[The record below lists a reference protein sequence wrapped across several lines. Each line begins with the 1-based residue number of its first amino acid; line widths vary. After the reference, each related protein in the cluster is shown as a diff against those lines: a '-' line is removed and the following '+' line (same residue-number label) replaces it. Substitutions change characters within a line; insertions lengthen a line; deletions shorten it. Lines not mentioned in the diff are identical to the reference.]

1 MQQDYKVNEQ
11 KINNLLDEINSDREK
26 IFTDIKTSKDIEKI
40 KETKVKSLENLIKSL
55 LHYKNLLI
63 REKEKKDE

>member
-1 MQQDYKVNEQ
+1 MQMDYKVNEQ

-26 IFTDIKTSKDIEKI
+26 IFSDIKTSKDVEKI
-40 KETKVKSLENLIKSL
+40 KETKVKSLENVIKTL

>member
-1 MQQDYKVNEQ
+1 MQMDYKINEQ

-26 IFTDIKTSKDIEKI
+26 IFSDIKTSKDIEKI

-63 REKEKKDE
+63 REKEKKNE

>member
-1 MQQDYKVNEQ
+1 MDYKINEQ

-26 IFTDIKTSKDIEKI
+26 IFSDIKTSKDIEKI
-40 KETKVKSLENLIKSL
+40 KESKVKSIENLIKCL

-63 REKEKKDE
+63 REKEKKNE

>member
-1 MQQDYKVNEQ
+1 MQMDYKVNEQ
-11 KINNLLDEINSDREK
+11 KINQLLDEINSDREK
-26 IFTDIKTSKDIEKI
+26 IFSDIKTSKDIEKI